1 METYIRVRISRICVM
16 EMELVSIK
24 SQELY
29 TEESIERV
37 RCRGTELYT
46 AHLER

>member
-1 METYIRVRISRICVM
+1 MEMYSRVHTSRICVM
-16 EMELVSIK
+16 GTGLVSIK